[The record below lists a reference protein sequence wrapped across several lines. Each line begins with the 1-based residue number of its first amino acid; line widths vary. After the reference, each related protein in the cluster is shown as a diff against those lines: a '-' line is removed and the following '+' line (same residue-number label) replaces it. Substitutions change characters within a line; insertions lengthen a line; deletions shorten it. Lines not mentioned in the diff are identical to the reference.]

1 MKILRL
7 VILLGL
13 SLFVKR
19 ELLATSLPDMW
30 AERVKSVVAID
41 YVTETEDERRMSTAY
56 GVAIDSE
63 GTVILPS
70 AAISV
75 RVDPKRLSRFR
86 AYVPGE
92 AVGSPATYLGQDSY
106 TGWHYVKVSKQMA
119 SELIPITKWIA
130 PKTSKKLGLSDFVW
144 GIGLRNKEEDFIPY
158 LMQSHIAIIESLPQ
172 VTAIAQQEVAGP
184 GLPVFDEAGYF
195 VGLATSSFAQT
206 YLQFSKMDRV
216 GSPVM
221 LVDVEESSAF
231 LVGEE
236 VLPVLDRRPEHVS
249 GRPLAWFGAYGLE
262 PLDRE
267 AASFLGLSNQSSV
280 VVSEVLEDSPAEKAG
295 MKPHDIIVG
304 VDSAELPRFR
314 PDRVATDYVE
324 RAVLK
329 HRPGDDLKL
338 TVLRGANRI
347 NLTVVLGDEPKLI
360 REAESKYF
368 ERLGLTVREFV
379 YADAIERRT
388 SVKSITGA
396 IVSYIKSNSA
406 IDGSGLMP
414 DDWIKEIDGNAVDS
428 FAEVVKKLTAIEND
442 LKRKEF
448 VLLVSRGT
456 ETAVLRVK
464 LH

>member
-1 MKILRL
+1 
-7 VILLGL
+7 
-13 SLFVKR
+13 
-19 ELLATSLPDMW
+19 
-30 AERVKSVVAID
+30 
-41 YVTETEDERRMSTAY
+41 
-56 GVAIDSE
+56 
-63 GTVILPS
+63 
-70 AAISV
+70 
-75 RVDPKRLSRFR
+75 
-86 AYVPGE
+86 
-92 AVGSPATYLGQDSY
+92 
-106 TGWHYVKVSKQMA
+106 
-119 SELIPITKWIA
+119 
-130 PKTSKKLGLSDFVW
+130 
-144 GIGLRNKEEDFIPY
+144 
-158 LMQSHIAIIESLPQ
+158 
-172 VTAIAQQEVAGP
+172 
-184 GLPVFDEAGYF
+184 
-195 VGLATSSFAQT
+195 
-206 YLQFSKMDRV
+206 
-216 GSPVM
+216 
-221 LVDVEESSAF
+221 
-231 LVGEE
+231 
-236 VLPVLDRRPEHVS
+236 
-249 GRPLAWFGAYGLE
+249 
-262 PLDRE
+262 
-267 AASFLGLSNQSSV
+267 
-280 VVSEVLEDSPAEKAG
+280 
-295 MKPHDIIVG
+295 VG